1 MNLTDIHENAKELMK
16 LLRLRTY
23 PLAIKMLKDT
33 NSIPKEAKRP
43 LRDMGYHLDL
53 CQGFAMSR
61 WEGKTIAMLKED
73 MWCFEPVIG
82 YGLAKPPKEFIEGYN
97 RYPECAM
104 TKEAGEKGANVFPRL
119 KFGKYVGIVS
129 VPLEKCNFEPDLFV
143 IYCDPSQ
150 LTQILIAK
158 NAIDGEDVTCS
169 LSGHDACVY
178 AIVPV
183 LNNGKCTVASPCRGD
198 RCNAI
203 TQNNEIIFSS
213 PIKNIEDF
221 VKSFHHLKEHGW
233 GYPWPFEWR
242 PERKLDENAI
252 KIGRLMGMEYK

>member
-1 MNLTDIHENAKELMK
+1 MNLKDVHKNAKELMK

-23 PLAIKMLKDT
+23 PLAIKMLENK
-33 NSIPKEAKRP
+33 NNILEEAERP

-82 YGLAKPPKEFIEGYN
+82 YGLAEPPKDFIRGYN
-97 RYPECAM
+97 RFPACAM
-104 TKEAGEKGANVFPRL
+104 TKEAAERGAEVFPRL
-119 KFGKYVGIVS
+119 EVGKHVGIIS
-129 VPLEKCNFEPDLFV
+129 APLEKCNFEPDIFV
-143 IYCDPSQ
+143 VYCDPSQ

-158 NAIDGEDVTCS
+158 NAIDGEDIYCS

-183 LNNGKCTVASPCRGD
+183 LQKGKSVVTSPCRGD
-198 RCNAI
+198 RCNAM
-203 TQNNEIIFSS
+203 TQNNELIFSS
-213 PIKNIEDF
+213 PIKNVKDF
-221 VKSFHHLKEHGW
+221 VKSLYYLKEHSW

-252 KIGRLMGMEYK
+252 KMGRAMGIKC